1 MNVHEQYTL
10 WCTYYSSS
18 TRRQADGTVE
28 GTHEGSTVPDTGYTF
43 IRKNVYTTLL

>member
-1 MNVHEQYTL
+1 MNSIHCGVH
-10 WCTYYSSS
+10 